1 MAEDLKIQHNDLVN
15 YLKENLITNF
25 FFLEILCTRLSR
37 TGYSFSFFFLTLDLS
52 RTLCF
57 LFPRKCLPTSKGGK
71 QESEKTFFFLSMTF
85 DVYSNPKPRL
95 NIQFC
100 PFCDTDTL
108 RNINFSPDQESWHPP
123 PQAHTYPL
131 RRRWCLSR
139 RRLYLRE
146 KLTGLTYCG
155 KWKRFVFVYIH

>member
-15 YLKENLITNF
+15 YLKENLITIF
-25 FFLEILCTRLSR
+25 FFWKSCAQDSVELVTL
-37 TGYSFSFFFLTLDLS
+37 FQFFFLTLDLS

-71 QESEKTFFFLSMTF
+71 QETF

-108 RNINFSPDQESWHPP
+108 RNISFSPDQESWHPP

-155 KWKRFVFVYIH
+155 KWKRFVFVLLQTRRYIH